1 MIFNNRHRKIPV
13 PFVKK
18 LLLIVAIAFTSAC
31 SNDNPVSQAKPSAK
45 QLPNI
50 VILYADDLGAGDLG
64 SFNQSSKIPTPNLDK
79 LAMQGLSFTDAHSS
93 SGVCSPS
100 RYALL
105 TGQYH

>member
-1 MIFNNRHRKIPV
+1 MIFNNRHRKVPA
-13 PFVKK
+13 PFVNK
-18 LLLIVAIAFTSAC
+18 LLLIVAIALTSAC
-31 SNDNPVSQAKPSAK
+31 SDDNTVSQTKPSTK

-50 VILYADDLGAGDLG
+50 VILYADALAAGDLG
-64 SFNQSSKIPTPNLDK
+64 RFNQSSKIPTPNLDK
-79 LAMQGLSFTDAHSS
+79 LAMQGRSFTDAHSS